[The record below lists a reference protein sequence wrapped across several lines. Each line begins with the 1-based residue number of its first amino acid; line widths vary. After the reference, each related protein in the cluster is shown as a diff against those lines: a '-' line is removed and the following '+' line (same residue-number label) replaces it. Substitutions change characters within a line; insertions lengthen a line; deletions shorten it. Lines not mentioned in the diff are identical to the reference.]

1 MVLKFQYEVRCTPDM
16 AEPMKHF
23 MEVAGK
29 CYEQAKDVME
39 VRLTIIDPRE
49 KESAGNRAEDT

>member
-49 KESAGNRAEDT
+49 